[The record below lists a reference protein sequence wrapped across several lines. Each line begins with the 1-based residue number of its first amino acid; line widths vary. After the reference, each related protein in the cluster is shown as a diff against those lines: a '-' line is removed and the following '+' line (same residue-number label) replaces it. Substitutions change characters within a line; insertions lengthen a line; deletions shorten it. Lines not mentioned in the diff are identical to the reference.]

1 MSHSKLENFLNHLRA
16 FFSPA
21 PGGEPGGEVREA
33 PLLCL
38 VPLCLTALV
47 GLVLFFLAPAL
58 EALLLPV
65 VAR

>member
-1 MSHSKLENFLNHLRA
+1 MADSLLSHPPSIR
-16 FFSPA
+16 
-21 PGGEPGGEVREA
+21 RERQRERW
-33 PLLCL
+33 LLCL

-58 EALLLPV
+58 EVLLLPV